1 MKATENRKVNEIN
14 EILLP
19 LSKNLK
25 NVEGF
30 VIVSKD
36 SLVKVGNIDGEDLE
50 IISRHMAVVMG
61 SSEMLYKRFNDEVE
75 YIEIKGKKHKIILY
89 NLDDF
94 IFAVVGNIKADEIKD
109 KVMELKFKVNNID
122 GLTAENIIEEI
133 AL

>member
-75 YIEIKGKKHKIILY
+75 YIEIKGKS
-89 NLDDF
+89 
-94 IFAVVGNIKADEIKD
+94 IK
-109 KVMELKFKVNNID
+109 
-122 GLTAENIIEEI
+122 
-133 AL
+133 